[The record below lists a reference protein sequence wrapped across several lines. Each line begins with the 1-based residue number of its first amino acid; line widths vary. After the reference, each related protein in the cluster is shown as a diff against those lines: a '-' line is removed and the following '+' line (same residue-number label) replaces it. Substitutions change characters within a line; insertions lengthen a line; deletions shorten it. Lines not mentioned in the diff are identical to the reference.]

1 MEERLPQ
8 RDAYVGRSLARFCAG
23 QGLETSAVA
32 EVLEAFVVS
41 GLSGRAPSTKGS
53 YRSVLR
59 RIGHC
64 QRPELATAFGASPAR
79 APYSS
84 AERAELAFVA
94 TAQRPAWR
102 RASALGLLALGVGA
116 GLRAGELVG
125 VVGTD
130 VVAED
135 RGVMVHVAGTRARVV
150 LMDAGY
156 AEVVSGLAERSGG
169 GHLFCPGGADRSYK
183 NFVNNFASGL
193 VAGPGAPRL
202 SSGRCRSSFIC
213 DHLRA
218 GTALGEVLYLA
229 GITEVESLLRY
240 ARHVEGAPRSK
251 AELRA
256 KLLAAR

>member
-41 GLSGRAPSTKGS
+41 GLSGRAPSTKGT

-169 GHLFCPGGADRSYK
+169 GHLSVPVGQTAPIRTSSTTSPVAWSPDRGHRG
-183 NFVNNFASGL
+183 FLRDG
-193 VAGPGAPRL
+193 AGPVSYATTSGPAPRWA
-202 SSGRCRSSFIC
+202 RCSTWQ
-213 DHLRA
+213 A
-218 GTALGEVLYLA
+218 
-229 GITEVESLLRY
+229 
-240 ARHVEGAPRSK
+240 
-251 AELRA
+251 
-256 KLLAAR
+256 